1 MIKAGDSIKSANVVE
16 VPIVL
21 DQTQP
26 QVQEPKIKI
35 STDWGG
41 ISRDGRQISLLSEHN
56 RSTIRWAPNT
66 SYNFGWLQDLPEF
79 YIYKPMYMMNL
90 FL

>member
-1 MIKAGDSIKSANVVE
+1 MIELIKAGDSIKPANVVE

-26 QVQEPKIKI
+26 QVQELKIKI

-41 ISRDGRQISLLSEHN
+41 ISRDGRQISLLSEHK
-56 RSTIRWAPNT
+56 RSTIR
-66 SYNFGWLQDLPEF
+66 
-79 YIYKPMYMMNL
+79 
-90 FL
+90 